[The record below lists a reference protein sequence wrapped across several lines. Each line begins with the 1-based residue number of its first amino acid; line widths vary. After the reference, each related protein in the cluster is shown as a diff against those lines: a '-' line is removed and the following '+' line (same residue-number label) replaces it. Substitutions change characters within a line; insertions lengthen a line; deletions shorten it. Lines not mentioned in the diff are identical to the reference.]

1 MLSIVGQVQYMDW
14 IIIGKQKFDEQAVL
28 LVMDE
33 IDITTS
39 MARLGLDRDIRFL
52 PTNQNKC
59 SSRKY

>member
-14 IIIGKQKFDEQAVL
+14 IIIGKQKFDEQAGL

-52 PTNQNKC
+52 PTNQNK
-59 SSRKY
+59 SPSRKY